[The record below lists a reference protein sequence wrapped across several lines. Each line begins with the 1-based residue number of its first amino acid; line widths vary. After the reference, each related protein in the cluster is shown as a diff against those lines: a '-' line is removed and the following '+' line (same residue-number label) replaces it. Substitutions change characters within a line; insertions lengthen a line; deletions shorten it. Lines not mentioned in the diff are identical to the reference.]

1 MPSSSGEEGMD
12 RKNYKAEG
20 TQDKL
25 PHPNFES
32 VIAKALPALV
42 ITLPHLN
49 SPKSLMCCGGKDSD
63 KARLLQPAPR
73 PGTHLPQGSTGW
85 KKTLSPFE
93 NNCCYFPLYKYIQ
106 LVHWVSTPP
115 PPPLPLSHFLLY
127 HRKEEEGFRECGCL
141 PNGVSKPSPHAPASP
156 LRSWPYG
163 AVSSP
168 YTGFTSASENEKLY

>member
-1 MPSSSGEEGMD
+1 MD
-12 RKNYKAEG
+12 RKKYKAEG

-73 PGTHLPQGSTGW
+73 PGTHLPQGSTG
-85 KKTLSPFE
+85 
-93 NNCCYFPLYKYIQ
+93 
-106 LVHWVSTPP
+106 
-115 PPPLPLSHFLLY
+115 
-127 HRKEEEGFRECGCL
+127 
-141 PNGVSKPSPHAPASP
+141 
-156 LRSWPYG
+156 
-163 AVSSP
+163 
-168 YTGFTSASENEKLY
+168 